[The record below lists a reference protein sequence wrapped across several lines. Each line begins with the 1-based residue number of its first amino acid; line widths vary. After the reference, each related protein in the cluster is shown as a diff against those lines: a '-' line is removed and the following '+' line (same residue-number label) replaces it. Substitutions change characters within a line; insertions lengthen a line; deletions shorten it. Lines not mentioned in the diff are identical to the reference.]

1 MKGNILVT
9 GKVLLGVLFL
19 MSASAAWAESRNG
32 DSVPDDKVDA
42 SKYHK
47 TSTPALAGTV
57 AKTGQTNCYDAEG
70 NPIDCEGT
78 GQDGDYRKGVSYPK
92 PRFTEARDGTVTDN
106 LTGLIW
112 LKNADCFNVRT
123 WNEALSDSNSL
134 ADEQC
139 GLTDGSS
146 EGDWRLAN
154 ARELSSLID
163 FGRFNIALPA
173 GHPFINVQPDS
184 YWSSTTS
191 TNNAETAWRLCIHCG
206 HLSPDNKTDDH
217 YVWPVRGGQ

>member
-1 MKGNILVT
+1 MYKKLLLLPLVVT
-9 GKVLLGVLFL
+9 LLFL
-19 MSASAAWAESRNG
+19 FVGSSSFAGQTDGLLKAMEAIGFAP
-32 DSVPDDKVDA
+32 VP
-42 SKYHK
+42 
-47 TSTPALAGTV
+47 
-57 AKTGQTNCYDAEG
+57 KTGQTESYPPGD
-70 NPIDCEGT
+70 
-78 GQDGDYRKGVSYPK
+78 DGDLQMGITWPD
-92 PRFTEARDGTVTDN
+92 PRFIDNEDGTVTDN

-163 FGRFNIALPA
+163 FGQFDIALPA
-173 GHPFINVQPDS
+173 GHPFINVQPES
-184 YWSSTTS
+184 YWSSTTV
-191 TNNAETAWRLCIHCG
+191 TDIIQQAWRMCIHCG
-206 HLSPDNKTDDH
+206 HLSLDNKTDHH
-217 YVWPVRGGQ
+217 YVWPVRSGN